1 LRYITVKQASGK
13 TNNWIKIVPR
23 NYHLLVVA
31 IIFVLLVIVH
41 YHEAFSNIWIL
52 ERIGSFLELGLTRQ
66 TFGRILFL
74 IPITYGALVAG
85 IGAGISILGLSL
97 AAMLPRVFI
106 ISTSPKEALF
116 ETAGIVF
123 TGLLIILLIE
133 ALNKARQHLIEL
145 GTTHKMLDLQI
156 ERLSML
162 HAMSNSVS
170 QSLKLEDILA
180 TVDIAR
186 KLIQIDTSWLYLWD
200 EEKRY
205 LKLAVYKGI
214 PGQILPET
222 ISQGEGPEG
231 KAAKS
236 REPAII
242 ENIAADSSELSL
254 AWKHGDLQSMLVVP
268 IIAKGEL
275 VGTVG
280 VGSLQE
286 RRFSQDEVDLLQAIS
301 DQLGMAVENA
311 RLYKKEQASAEA
323 LRASEKNYRELFE
336 SASDAIWVHDL
347 DGKIIAVNS
356 AFEKLTGYERDTL
369 LNANVSI
376 FLSTDGREKI
386 DQEAHDVVLRGGI
399 AGPNEQELYRRDGSI
414 VIIQIGTSLI
424 TKDGRPWAFQHIARD
439 ITENKKV
446 QENLKLYVQKVSQ
459 AQEAE
464 RKRIARELHDVTAQA
479 LVTVVRNLGDVD
491 SGRAQFSLKE
501 IQEQVREILGEI
513 RRFSRQ
519 LRPSILDDLGLL
531 PALKWLAADL
541 TNNYGIPVDVQV
553 IGEPRQ
559 LSNDA
564 ELMLFRITQE
574 ALTNVQKHSGADQV
588 RITIE
593 FTERAT
599 KVTVNDNGKGF
610 EIPERMGDL
619 AGSGRLGL
627 AGMQERAQLLG
638 GILNIDSESGKGT
651 TLTIEIP
658 V

>member
-1 LRYITVKQASGK
+1 VKQASGK
-13 TNNWIKIVPR
+13 TNSWIKIVPR

-74 IPITYGALVAG
+74 IPIAYGALVAG

-116 ETAGIVF
+116 ETAGIIF

-133 ALNKARQHLIEL
+133 ALNKARQRLIEL

-170 QSLKLEDILA
+170 QSLKMEEVLA
-180 TVDIAR
+180 TVDMTR

-200 EEKRY
+200 IDKNY
-205 LKLAVYKGI
+205 LKLAVYKGFSE
-214 PGQILPET
+214 PFLPET
-222 ISQGEGPEG
+222 VNPDEGPDG
-231 KAAKS
+231 KAANS
-236 REPAII
+236 REPIII
-242 ENIAADSSELSL
+242 ENLSADSGASPAS
-254 AWKHGDLQSMLVVP
+254 WKNGDLHSVLVVP
-268 IIAKGEL
+268 IVAKGEL

-280 VGSLQE
+280 VGSLKE
-286 RRFSQDEVDLLQAIS
+286 RRFSQDEVDLLRAIS
-301 DQLGMAVENA
+301 DQMGLALENA
-311 RLYKKEQASAEA
+311 RLYEKEQASAEA
-323 LRASEKNYRELFE
+323 LRASERNYRELFE

-356 AFEKLTGYERDTL
+356 AFEKLTGYERSAL
-369 LNANVSI
+369 LNANISM
-376 FLSTDGREKI
+376 FLSTNGLKKI
-386 DQEAHDVVLRGGI
+386 DHEAHDVVLRGGV
-399 AGPNEQELYRRDGSI
+399 AGPNEQELYRKDGSAA
-414 VIIQIGTSLI
+414 IIQIGTSLI
-424 TKDGRPWAFQHIARD
+424 TKDGQPWAYQHIARD

-446 QENLKLYVQKVSQ
+446 QENLKLYVQQVSQ

-479 LVTVVRNLGDVD
+479 LVTVVRNLGDLD
-491 SGRAQFSLKE
+491 TGYAKYSPKE
-501 IQEQVREILGEI
+501 IQEQVREILREV

-531 PALKWLAADL
+531 PAVKWLATDL
-541 TNNYGIPVDVQV
+541 TKNYGIPADVQV
-553 IGEPRQ
+553 VGEPHQ

-574 ALTNVQKHSGADQV
+574 ALTNVQKHSGATQV
-588 RITIE
+588 RITME
-593 FTERAT
+593 FTGQTA
-599 KVTVNDNGKGF
+599 KVAVNDNGKGF

-627 AGMQERAQLLG
+627 AGMQERAQLMG
-638 GILNIDSESGKGT
+638 GTLNINSESGKGT
-651 TLTIEIP
+651 TLTVEIP